1 MKKETV
7 NTFTGGMN
15 KDLNPLVTPNDIL
28 TDALNAQMLTFNGD
42 ELSLQTDAG
51 NTKIKAGD
59 DYIKLT
65 EGFYPLGIKEHGGV
79 LYIVSGKKGLDEN
92 GNPDTS
98 KDEIEFGS
106 YPAPEFSADKELF
119 GTGATLTHNNIYRSF
134 TINDYDFKSGR
145 RIKFISDSDTS
156 NIKHINNNNLD
167 INRIYHVRLLH
178 QLESGVLDLTDDI
191 WAKFKEHKSL
201 TSDPSSHWLTSETF
215 NYYCPT
221 HYKGKLQLQLILDE
235 PGHFHLTRFS
245 EYIEREDVNSN
256 ERPQSINTYSGG
268 LKFNLSWENSEHI
281 YLDSYTITLSFPDG
295 RENINETISV
305 SQDAISSEIIL
316 KIPYKKDSS
325 IELYNSLDYT
335 IVPIWAHS
343 DGTID
348 ENELPSDFI
357 NKYKIKGSRLLEGRF
372 NEVYF
377 DLTDNRC
384 SGNGSMLYTKAV
396 LRNRDSKLDT
406 SLNPSN
412 DEYIF
417 IYESAEIKSNMKVL
431 GKYKIVNDK
440 PVILGETTQ
449 TMINLRNELNAVQA
463 GLYDHLATQFQETVV
478 QLPSGSCSQFTLKFK
493 FNMALG
499 ILSPSEITSN
509 YKLQFT
515 QPSVS
520 RIPIPYVTLD
530 GGRTFEIQVDE
541 IEDVIVNFTHHFDE
555 ATGSRGT
562 SGGTRSQ
569 GVTLKKENLLHN
581 QTYNI
586 AWITSLKSRDIVS
599 YVRDDGSS
607 SGRTPTEVTEF
618 NYNTLDVQNSL
629 LGEHISTYN
638 LFKVNSSGKTMN
650 VMYNSNY
657 QTLYIKMSP
666 GVNPENISGYSV
678 SYPFTVTSGTA
689 VESGEFLN
697 ISDYE
702 NYVKIG
708 DFSNTDMGFI
718 IVKKQDSC
726 WINKVDIYSQDD
738 NGSNRNGRSSGGS
751 RTANNR

>member
-51 NTKIKAGD
+51 NTKIKVGD

-106 YPAPEFSADKELF
+106 YPAPEFSADKELY

-191 WAKFKEHKSL
+191 WAKFKEHKSS
-201 TSDPSSHWLTSETF
+201 TSDSSSHWLTSKTF

-305 SQDAISSEIIL
+305 SQNANSSEIIL

-335 IVPIWAHS
+335 IVPVWAHS
-343 DGTID
+343 GGTID

-357 NKYKIKGSRLLEGRF
+357 NKYKIKGSRLLEGRL

-384 SGNGSMLYTKAV
+384 SGNGFMLYTKAV

-417 IYESAEIKSNMKVL
+417 IYEAAEIRSNMKVL

-463 GLYDHLATQFQETVV
+463 GLYDHLATQFQETTI

-499 ILSPSEITSN
+499 ILSPSEMASN
-509 YKLQFT
+509 YNLQFT

-520 RIPIPYVTLD
+520 KTPIPYVTLD
-530 GGRTFEIQVDE
+530 GGRTFEIQIDE
-541 IEDVIVNFTHHFDE
+541 IEDVIVNFTYPYDE
-555 ATGSRGT
+555 SNVPRGT
-562 SGGTRSQ
+562 YGVKSQ
-569 GVTLKKENLLHN
+569 GVTVKKENLLHN
-581 QTYNI
+581 QPYNI
-586 AWITSLKSRDIVS
+586 AWITSVKSKNIVNYIGS
-599 YVRDDGSS
+599 NVSNPSDRLGGNGSS
-607 SGRTPTEVTEF
+607 SREITDFYF
-618 NYNTLDVQNSL
+618 NVLDVQNSL
-629 LGEHISTYN
+629 LGEHISTNN
-638 LFKVNSSGKTMN
+638 LFKVSSSVKTMT
-650 VMYNSNY
+650 VMYNNIR
-657 QTLYIKMSP
+657 QTFYIKISP
-666 GVNPENISGYSV
+666 GVNPENISGDSSV
-678 SYPFTVTSGTA
+678 SYPFNVTSGTA

-697 ISDYE
+697 ISDHE

-726 WINKVDIYSQDD
+726 WINKTDIYVDED
-738 NGSNRNGRSSGGS
+738 IKNNPNGR
-751 RTANNR
+751 R

>member
-106 YPAPEFSADKELF
+106 YPAPEFSADKELY

-191 WAKFKEHKSL
+191 WAKFKEHKSS
-201 TSDPSSHWLTSETF
+201 TSDSSSHWLTSKTF

-235 PGHFHLTRFS
+235 PSHFHLTRFS

-305 SQDAISSEIIL
+305 SQNANSSEIIL

-335 IVPIWAHS
+335 IVPVWAHS

-357 NKYKIKGSRLLEGRF
+357 NKYKIKGSRLLEGRL

-384 SGNGSMLYTKAV
+384 SGNGFMLYTKAV

-412 DEYIF
+412 DEHVF
-417 IYESAEIKSNMKVL
+417 IYESVEIKSNMKVL

-463 GLYDHLATQFQETVV
+463 GLYDHLATQFQETTI

-499 ILSPSEITSN
+499 ILSPSEMASN
-509 YKLQFT
+509 YNLQFT

-520 RIPIPYVTLD
+520 KTPIPYVTLD
-530 GGRTFEIQVDE
+530 GGRTFEIQIDE
-541 IEDVIVNFTHHFDE
+541 IEDVIVNFTYPYDE
-555 ATGSRGT
+555 SNVPRGT
-562 SGGTRSQ
+562 YGVKSQ
-569 GVTLKKENLLHN
+569 GVTVKKENLLHN
-581 QTYNI
+581 QPYNI
-586 AWITSLKSRDIVS
+586 AWITSVKSKNIVNYIGS
-599 YVRDDGSS
+599 NVSNPSDRLGGNGSS
-607 SGRTPTEVTEF
+607 SREITDFYF
-618 NYNTLDVQNSL
+618 NVLDVQNSL
-629 LGEHISTYN
+629 LGEHISTNN
-638 LFKVNSSGKTMN
+638 LFKVSSSVKTMT
-650 VMYNSNY
+650 VMYNNIR
-657 QTLYIKMSP
+657 QTFYIKISP
-666 GVNPENISGYSV
+666 GVNPENISGDSSV
-678 SYPFTVTSGTA
+678 SYPFNVTSGTA

-697 ISDYE
+697 ISDHE

-726 WINKVDIYSQDD
+726 WINKTDIYVDED
-738 NGSNRNGRSSGGS
+738 IKNNPNGR
-751 RTANNR
+751 R

>member
-51 NTKIKAGD
+51 NTKIKVGD

-79 LYIVSGKKGLDEN
+79 LYIVSGKKGLNEN

-106 YPAPEFSADKELF
+106 YPAPEFSADKELY

-191 WAKFKEHKSL
+191 WAKFKEHKSS
-201 TSDPSSHWLTSETF
+201 TSDSSSHWLTSKTF

-235 PGHFHLTRFS
+235 PSHFHLTRFS

-305 SQDAISSEIIL
+305 SQNANSSEIIL

-335 IVPIWAHS
+335 IVPVWAHS

-357 NKYKIKGSRLLEGRF
+357 NKYKIKGSRLLEGRL

-384 SGNGSMLYTKAV
+384 SGNGFMLYTKAV

-412 DEYIF
+412 DEHVF
-417 IYESAEIKSNMKVL
+417 IYESVEIKSNMKVL

-463 GLYDHLATQFQETVV
+463 GLYDHLATQFQETTI

-499 ILSPSEITSN
+499 ILSPSEMASN
-509 YKLQFT
+509 YNLQFT

-520 RIPIPYVTLD
+520 KTPIPYVTLD
-530 GGRTFEIQVDE
+530 GGRTFEIQIDE
-541 IEDVIVNFTHHFDE
+541 IEDVIVNFTYPYDE
-555 ATGSRGT
+555 SNVPRGT
-562 SGGTRSQ
+562 YGVKSQ
-569 GVTLKKENLLHN
+569 GVTVKKENLLHN
-581 QTYNI
+581 QPYNI
-586 AWITSLKSRDIVS
+586 AWITSVKSKNIVNYIGS
-599 YVRDDGSS
+599 NVSNPSDRLGGNGSS
-607 SGRTPTEVTEF
+607 SREITDFYF
-618 NYNTLDVQNSL
+618 NVLDVQNSL
-629 LGEHISTYN
+629 LGEHISTNN
-638 LFKVNSSGKTMN
+638 LFKVSSSVKTMT
-650 VMYNSNY
+650 VMYNNIR
-657 QTLYIKMSP
+657 QTFYIKISP
-666 GVNPENISGYSV
+666 GVNPENISGDSSV
-678 SYPFTVTSGTA
+678 SYPFNVTSGTA

-697 ISDYE
+697 ISDHE

-726 WINKVDIYSQDD
+726 WINKTDIYVDED
-738 NGSNRNGRSSGGS
+738 IKNNPNGR
-751 RTANNR
+751 R